1 MPVDRIRSYTKLL
14 ERHNLRHFV
23 IWQGQRLAQ
32 TPEFANFRKRYAV
45 RWSLINKV
53 IGALEDLCLQRRITL
68 ALVDGNSVNELAD
81 QDFTRLKIGD
91 MLKCIHNLDAT
102 VEDPSADSLFKRTK
116 SKNVHLMKDVMA
128 MAIQALFRGRAARRR
143 QVDLKYHTTAVIV
156 IQCHYRRRK
165 ARRFVLKGLL
175 ALREKRQKQW
185 AELVE
190 RLHADLL
197 DEPRVEIH
205 VASLNYGETA
215 RLMRPRYQL
224 EQAQHLA
231 RVLRAVDDDV
241 HVVYVSPLWNFPRTS
256 STTTAAC
263 CRWARREVATPPR
276 RRANHEL
283 DGARGI
289 RLARP
294 VTTSCRA
301 ARLQSSYLNYQ
312 IDSRR
317 PRPWPKYVCARRPA

>member
-1 MPVDRIRSYTKLL
+1 M
-14 ERHNLRHFV
+14 
-23 IWQGQRLAQ
+23 
-32 TPEFANFRKRYAV
+32 
-45 RWSLINKV
+45 
-53 IGALEDLCLQRRITL
+53 
-68 ALVDGNSVNELAD
+68 
-81 QDFTRLKIGD
+81 
-91 MLKCIHNLDAT
+91 
-102 VEDPSADSLFKRTK
+102 
-116 SKNVHLMKDVMA
+116 
-128 MAIQALFRGRAARRR
+128 
-143 QVDLKYHTTAVIV
+143 DLKYHTTAVIV

-175 ALREKRQKQW
+175 ALRERRSKQW

-231 RVLRAVDDDV
+231 RVLRAVDDNV
-241 HVVYVSPLWNFPRTS
+241 HVVYVSPMELPRTS
-256 STTTAAC
+256 STTTAAY
-263 CRWARREVATPPR
+263 CRWARPGVATPPR

-289 RLARP
+289 PSARR
-294 VTTSCRA
+294 VTTFCRA
-301 ARLQSSYLNYQ
+301 ARSRSSSLNYQ
-312 IDSRR
+312 TDSRP